1 MTSIDPARLQ
11 WLLDREEL
19 RALSATYMR
28 GLDRADGALVRSVF
42 TDDATTHY
50 GSFTG
55 GPGDMAGMAMKALS
69 AYSDTQHFL
78 GQINL

>member
-1 MTSIDPARLQ
+1 MSGIDPARLQ
-11 WLLDREEL
+11 WLLDHEEL

-69 AYSDTQHFL
+69 A
-78 GQINL
+78 